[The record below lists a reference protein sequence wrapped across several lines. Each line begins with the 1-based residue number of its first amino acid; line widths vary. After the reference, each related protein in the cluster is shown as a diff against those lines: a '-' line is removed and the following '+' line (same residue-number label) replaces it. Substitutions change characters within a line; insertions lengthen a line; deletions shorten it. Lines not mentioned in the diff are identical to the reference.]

1 MLKKSIHFSSEKEDN
16 DKDDESINKY
26 KFLFSDYVK
35 NVPTLSDALNQ
46 MLSSKIKENQK
57 VKEFTKEIIN
67 KCKSKID
74 GRFGE
79 IQKKYSNITKEDAY
93 IICSYT
99 CEIDE
104 ESQYSPYSILNRNLV
119 EDNRRIGLER
129 ISKYFFLLLKSLR
142 KLPRYYPEY
151 GKLYRCIR
159 RQVSLSKDK
168 YNKKLIPYEIG
179 NTKTLWAFTSTSLN
193 PYSTYEFLKEE
204 FNDFKS
210 GTCFTYQGLDL
221 WGYDINLFSYYYPKE
236 EEVLI
241 EPERKIFVDNV
252 LPLLNGIINITCTI
266 IETPLVLKDII
277 EYNKE
282 FEEKDTHKKND
293 KSSNRFNFRLPPRKE
308 DKNRFSFKS
317 KNSKPIKI
325 EGNIQDNETKDL
337 IKVEEKQDEK
347 KVVNS
352 NPIKTEKLSFTYDFT
367 NKPLIEQLEEKNL
380 KKGNDNE
387 KMSLKTNQYKR
398 RGRNKISEIIE
409 KEIFRQ
415 SYDKPFSKN
424 DKKNFEDNRYDDNN
438 SGRNRN
444 KMKPN
449 YNPSYDENEIN
460 KLLDENIRAL
470 NNLGFKVNKEDE
482 ILHRVLEK
490 SKIEK

>member
-16 DKDDESINKY
+16 DKEDESINKY
-26 KFLFSDYVK
+26 KFLFSDYEK
-35 NVPTLSDALNQ
+35 NVPTLSDALDQ
-46 MLSSKIKENQK
+46 MFSSKIKENQK

-99 CEIDE
+99 CEINE

-119 EDNRRIGLER
+119 EDNRRKGLER

-142 KLPRYYPEY
+142 KLPKYYPEY

-168 YNKKLIPYEIG
+168 YNKKLIPYEIE
-179 NTKTLWAFTSTSLN
+179 NIKTLWAFTSTSLN
-193 PYSTYEFLKEE
+193 PYSSYEFLKEE
-204 FNDFKS
+204 GYDFKS
-210 GTCFTYQGLDL
+210 GTCFTYQGKDL
-221 WGYDINLFSYYYPKE
+221 WGYNINLFSYYYPKE

-241 EPERKIFVDNV
+241 EPERKILVDNA
-252 LPLLNGIINITCTI
+252 LPPLNEIINITCTI
-266 IETPLVLKDII
+266 MEAPLVLEDII
-277 EYNKE
+277 KYNKE
-282 FEEKDTHKKND
+282 LEKKDIPKKND
-293 KSSNRFNFRLPPRKE
+293 KLSNRFNFRLPPRKE

-352 NPIKTEKLSFTYDFT
+352 NPIKTKKLSFSYDFT

-387 KMSLKTNQYKR
+387 KMSLNTNQYKR

-424 DKKNFEDNRYDDNN
+424 DKKNFINNRYDDNN

-460 KLLDENIRAL
+460 KLLDKNIRAL

>member
-1 MLKKSIHFSSEKEDN
+1 MLKKSIYFSSEKEDN
-16 DKDDESINKY
+16 DKDESINKY
-26 KFLFSDYVK
+26 KFLFSEYEE

-46 MLSSKIKENQK
+46 MFSSKIKENQK

-104 ESQYSPYSILNRNLV
+104 ESRSSPYSILNRNLV
-119 EDNRRIGLER
+119 EDDRKQGLER

-142 KLPRYYPEY
+142 KLPRYKPKYK
-151 GKLYRCIR
+151 KLYRCIR
-159 RQVSLSKDK
+159 RQVSLSKDI

-179 NTKTLWAFTSTSLN
+179 NIKTLWAFTSTSLN
-193 PYSTYEFLKEE
+193 PYSSYEFLKEE
-204 FNDFKS
+204 GYDFKS
-210 GTCFTYQGLDL
+210 GTCFTYQGKDL
-221 WGYDINLFSYYYPKE
+221 WGYNINLFSYYYPKE

-241 EPERKIFVDNV
+241 EPERKIFVDNA
-252 LPLLNGIINITCTI
+252 LPPLNEIINITCTI
-266 IETPLVLKDII
+266 MEAPLVLEDII
-277 EYNKE
+277 KYNKE
-282 FEEKDTHKKND
+282 LEKKDIPKKND
-293 KSSNRFNFRLPPRKE
+293 KLSNRFNFRLPPRKE

-352 NPIKTEKLSFTYDFT
+352 NPIKTKKLSFSYNFT
-367 NKPLIEQLEEKNL
+367 NKLLIEQLEEKNL

-387 KMSLKTNQYKR
+387 KMSLNTSQYKR

-424 DKKNFEDNRYDDNN
+424 DKKNFINNRYDDNN

-460 KLLDENIRAL
+460 KLLDKNIRAL

>member
-26 KFLFSDYVK
+26 IFLFSDYEK

-46 MLSSKIKENQK
+46 MFSSKIKENQK

-99 CEIDE
+99 CEINE

-119 EDNRRIGLER
+119 EDNRREGLER

-179 NTKTLWAFTSTSLN
+179 NTKILWAFTSTSLN
-193 PYSTYEFLKEE
+193 PYSSYKFLKEE
-204 FNDFKS
+204 GYDFKS
-210 GTCFTYQGLDL
+210 GTCFTYQGKDL
-221 WGYDINLFSYYYPKE
+221 WGYNINLFSYYYPTE

-241 EPERKIFVDNV
+241 EPERKILVDNA
-252 LPLLNGIINITCTI
+252 LPPLNEIINITCTI
-266 IETPLVLKDII
+266 MEAPLVLEDII
-277 EYNKE
+277 KYNKE
-282 FEEKDTHKKND
+282 LEKKDIPKKND
-293 KSSNRFNFRLPPRKE
+293 KLSNRFNFRLPPRKE

-352 NPIKTEKLSFTYDFT
+352 NPIKTKKLSFSYDFT

-380 KKGNDNE
+380 KKGNDKE
-387 KMSLKTNQYKR
+387 KMSLNTSQYKR

-415 SYDKPFSKN
+415 SYNKPFSKN
-424 DKKNFEDNRYDDNN
+424 DKKNFINNRYDDNN

-460 KLLDENIRAL
+460 KLLDKNIRAL